1 MDPLSLPAKRQVV
14 KLRFYLSHGRLRKT
28 TIFFR
33 TDFGRCVMRANA
45 REDILAAAKLVAQ
58 AHGYAGL
65 NFRDL
70 AQDVGIKAASIYYP
84 FPSKA
89 DLAAAVA
96 KRYWED
102 SATYLESLLQNS
114 PGPLEALRR
123 YPETFRWALENDNRI
138 CLCSF
143 MSAQFDDL
151 PDLVKTEVQAFTD
164 VNIAWLKKTLIAA
177 KVVGPR
183 EAEKRARAIYSGIMG
198 AQLMARGRAKIALY
212 DSLIE
217 SYRKAGLLPA

>member
-1 MDPLSLPAKRQVV
+1 MDGGAMS
-14 KLRFYLSHGRLRKT
+14 T
-28 TIFFR
+28 
-33 TDFGRCVMRANA
+33 NA

-70 AQDVGIKAASIYYP
+70 AEQVGIKAASIYYY

-89 DLAAAVA
+89 DLATAVA

-102 SATYLESLLQNS
+102 DAAYLESLLQNS
-114 PGPLEALRR
+114 PKPLDALRR
-123 YPETFRWALENDNRI
+123 YPETFRWALENENRI
-138 CLCSF
+138 CFCSF

-151 PDLVKTEVQAFTD
+151 PDAVKTEVQVFAD
-164 VNIAWLKKTLIAA
+164 INIAWLKKTLIAA
-177 KVVGPR
+177 KAAPPR
-183 EAEKRARAIYSGIMG
+183 EAEKRARAIYAGIVG
-198 AQLMARGRAKIALY
+198 AQLVARSRADITLY

-217 SYRKAGLLPA
+217 SYRTAGLLPA

>member
-1 MDPLSLPAKRQVV
+1 MN
-14 KLRFYLSHGRLRKT
+14 
-28 TIFFR
+28 
-33 TDFGRCVMRANA
+33 ANA
-45 REDILAAAKLVAQ
+45 REDILAAAKLAAQ

-70 AQDVGIKAASIYYP
+70 AQQVGIKAASIYYY
-84 FPSKA
+84 FPSKTE
-89 DLAAAVA
+89 LAAAVA

-102 SATYLESLLQNS
+102 SSTYLESLLKNS
-114 PGPLEALRR
+114 PGPREALRR
-123 YPETFRWALENDNRI
+123 YPETFRWALANDNRI

-151 PDLVKTEVQAFTD
+151 PDPVKKEIQAFAD

-177 KVVGPR
+177 KVVGPK
-183 EAEKRARAIYSGIMG
+183 EAERRARAIYSAIVG
-198 AQLMARGRAKIALY
+198 AQLMARSQANIGLY

-217 SYRKAGLLPA
+217 SYRTVGLLPV

>member
-1 MDPLSLPAKRQVV
+1 MS
-14 KLRFYLSHGRLRKT
+14 
-28 TIFFR
+28 
-33 TDFGRCVMRANA
+33 ANA
-45 REDILAAAKLVAQ
+45 REEILAAAKLVAQ
-58 AHGYAGL
+58 AHGYSGL

-70 AQDVGIKAASIYYP
+70 AQEVGIKAASIYYH

-96 KRYWED
+96 RRYWED
-102 SATYLESLLQNS
+102 SAVYLESLLQNS
-114 PGPLEALRR
+114 RGPLEALRR

-177 KVVGPR
+177 KVVGPK
-183 EAEKRARAIYSGIMG
+183 EAEGLARAIYSGIMG
-198 AQLMARGRAKIALY
+198 AQLMARSRVNIALF

-217 SYRKAGLLPA
+217 SYRKAGLLPV

>member
-1 MDPLSLPAKRQVV
+1 MS
-14 KLRFYLSHGRLRKT
+14 
-28 TIFFR
+28 
-33 TDFGRCVMRANA
+33 ANA

-70 AQDVGIKAASIYYP
+70 AEQVGIKAASIYYH

-89 DLAAAVA
+89 DLATAVA

-102 SATYLESLLQNS
+102 AAAYLESLLQNS
-114 PGPLEALRR
+114 AKPLDALRR
-123 YPETFRWALENDNRI
+123 YPETFRWALENDNRM

-143 MSAQFDDL
+143 MSVQFDDL
-151 PDLVKTEVQAFTD
+151 PDKVKTEVQSFTD
-164 VNIAWLKKTLIAA
+164 VNVAWLEKTLVAA
-177 KVVGPR
+177 KIASPK
-183 EAEKRARAIYSGIMG
+183 EAKKRGRAIYSGIVG
-198 AQLMARGRAKIALY
+198 AQLMARSRADISLY

-217 SYRKAGLLPA
+217 DYRTAGLLPV

>member
-1 MDPLSLPAKRQVV
+1 MKRVSTHRAWGSKV
-14 KLRFYLSHGRLRKT
+14 S
-28 TIFFR
+28 
-33 TDFGRCVMRANA
+33 ANA

-70 AQDVGIKAASIYYP
+70 AEQVGIKAASIYYH

-89 DLAAAVA
+89 DLATAVA

-102 SATYLESLLQNS
+102 DAAYLESLQNS
-114 PGPLEALRR
+114 AKPLDALRR
-123 YPETFRWALENDNRI
+123 YPETFRWALANDNRM

-143 MSAQFDDL
+143 MSAQLDDL
-151 PDLVKTEVQAFTD
+151 PDEVKTEVQAFTD
-164 VNIAWLKKTLIAA
+164 VNVTWLKKVLIAA
-177 KVVGPR
+177 KVAGPR
-183 EAEKRARAIYSGIMG
+183 EAEKRARAIYSAIVG
-198 AQLMARGRAKIALY
+198 AQLMARSRADITLY

-217 SYRKAGLLPA
+217 SYRTVGLLPA

>member
-1 MDPLSLPAKRQVV
+1 MS
-14 KLRFYLSHGRLRKT
+14 
-28 TIFFR
+28 
-33 TDFGRCVMRANA
+33 ANA

-70 AQDVGIKAASIYYP
+70 AEQVGIKAASVYYH

-102 SATYLESLLQNS
+102 SAAYLESLLKNS
-114 PGPLEALRR
+114 RGPREALRR

-151 PDLVKTEVQAFTD
+151 PDAVKTEVQAFAD
-164 VNIAWLKKTLIAA
+164 VNIAWLKKTLLAA

-183 EAEKRARAIYSGIMG
+183 EAEKRARAIYSGIVG
-198 AQLMARGRAKIALY
+198 AQLMARSRADIAIY
-212 DSLIE
+212 DSVIE
-217 SYRKAGLLPA
+217 SYCTVGLLPV

>member
-1 MDPLSLPAKRQVV
+1 M
-14 KLRFYLSHGRLRKT
+14 G
-28 TIFFR
+28 I
-33 TDFGRCVMRANA
+33 NA

-70 AQDVGIKAASIYYP
+70 AEEVGIKAASIHYY

-102 SATYLESLLQNS
+102 AAAYLESLLQNS
-114 PGPLEALRR
+114 AKPLDALRR

-138 CLCSF
+138 CFCSF

-151 PDLVKTEVQAFTD
+151 PDEVKTEVQVFTD
-164 VNIAWLKKTLIAA
+164 VNVAWLRKTLIAA
-177 KVVGPR
+177 KVVAPK
-183 EAEKRARAIYSGIMG
+183 EAEKRARAIYSAIVG
-198 AQLMARGRAKIALY
+198 AQLTARSQADIALY
-212 DSLIE
+212 DDLIE
-217 SYRKAGLLPA
+217 SYRASGLLPA

>member
-1 MDPLSLPAKRQVV
+1 MS
-14 KLRFYLSHGRLRKT
+14 
-28 TIFFR
+28 
-33 TDFGRCVMRANA
+33 ANA
-45 REDILAAAKLVAQ
+45 REDILAAAKLVVQ

-70 AQDVGIKAASIYYP
+70 AQEVGIKAASVYYH

-102 SATYLESLLQNS
+102 SAAYLESLLQES
-114 PGPLEALRR
+114 SGALAALRR
-123 YPETFRWALENDNRI
+123 YPETFRWALEKDNRI

-143 MSAQFDDL
+143 MSAEFDDL

-164 VNIAWLKKTLIAA
+164 VNVAWLKKTLVDA
-177 KVVGPR
+177 KVVSPR

-198 AQLMARGRAKIALY
+198 AQLMARSRTDIALY

-217 SYRKAGLLPA
+217 SYRTAGLFPA

>member
-1 MDPLSLPAKRQVV
+1 MS
-14 KLRFYLSHGRLRKT
+14 
-28 TIFFR
+28 
-33 TDFGRCVMRANA
+33 ANA

-70 AQDVGIKAASIYYP
+70 AEQVGIKAASVYYH

-102 SATYLESLLQNS
+102 SATYLESLLKNS
-114 PGPLEALRR
+114 PGPREALRR

-151 PDLVKTEVQAFTD
+151 PDAVKTEVQAFTD
-164 VNIAWLKKTLIAA
+164 VNLAWLKKTLVAA
-177 KVVGPR
+177 RVASQR
-183 EAEKRARAIYSGIMG
+183 DAEKRARAIYSGIMG
-198 AQLMARGRAKIALY
+198 AQLMARSRADIALY

-217 SYRKAGLLPA
+217 SYRTVGLLPV

>member
-1 MDPLSLPAKRQVV
+1 MS
-14 KLRFYLSHGRLRKT
+14 
-28 TIFFR
+28 
-33 TDFGRCVMRANA
+33 ANA
-45 REDILAAAKLVAQ
+45 REEILAAAKLVAQ
-58 AHGYAGL
+58 AHGYSGL

-70 AQDVGIKAASIYYP
+70 AQEVGIKAASIYYH

-96 KRYWED
+96 RRYWED
-102 SATYLESLLQNS
+102 SAAYLESLLQIS
-114 PGPLEALRR
+114 RGPLEALRR

-177 KVVGPR
+177 KVVGPK
-183 EAEKRARAIYSGIMG
+183 EAEGRARAIYSGIVG
-198 AQLMARGRAKIALY
+198 AQLMARSRVDIALF

-217 SYRKAGLLPA
+217 SYRKAGLLPV